1 MASDDIR
8 GIKFYLGRKFET
20 GGGGI
25 VLRGQTYLEGE
36 TGLKALADAVF
47 ATANEE
53 IVITSTSFEGGT
65 SSGQV
70 RFSKTQMLTAIEEL
84 LIDMGFGSSVSRNI
98 AMIPDYSEGLAR
110 T

>member
-8 GIKFYLGRKFET
+8 GIKMYLGRKFET

-25 VLRGQTYLEGE
+25 VLRGQTYAEG
-36 TGLKALADAVF
+36 TDGLKLLADAVF
-47 ATANEE
+47 ATAQEE
-53 IVITSTSFEGGT
+53 IVITSTSFEGGA

-70 RFSKTQMLTAIEEL
+70 RFSRTQLLTAIEEL
-84 LIDMGFGSSVSRNI
+84 LQDMGAGSSVSRS
-98 AMIPDYSEGLAR
+98 MMVHGDYSWGVAR

>member
-8 GIKFYLGRKFET
+8 GIKMYLGRKFN

-25 VLRGQTYLEGE
+25 VMRGKTYPDSIP
-36 TGLKALADAVF
+36 GLQSLADDVF
-47 ATANEE
+47 ATASEE
-53 IVITSTSFEGGT
+53 IVITSTSFEGGV

-70 RFSKTQMLTAIEEL
+70 RFAKTTLLTAIEEL
-84 LIDMGFGSSVSRNI
+84 LDDLGYGSTVTRQI
-98 AMIPDYSEGLAR
+98 MIYQDYRGGLAR